1 MNKFINQSSSKAH
14 HKDDAD
20 IFREQSLRA
29 IRRRKLCSKYLPV
42 LGIDHISRCS
52 GIICY
57 LSLCIWCLTPN
68 IYIKR

>member
-29 IRRRKLCSKYLPV
+29 IRRRKLWSKYLFWV
-42 LGIDHISRCS
+42 LTILAVAVALFAI
-52 GIICY
+52 Y
-57 LSLCIWCLTPN
+57 LCVFSV
-68 IYIKR
+68 

>member
-29 IRRRKLCSKYLPV
+29 IRRRKLWSKYLFWV
-42 LGIDHISRCS
+42 LTILAVAVAFFAI
-52 GIICY
+52 Y
-57 LSLCIWCLTPN
+57 LCVFGV
-68 IYIKR
+68 